1 MPEYIEGVI
10 AQHPQVSDICVFG
23 VSAASGAPGES
34 DLVAAVVPVAG
45 QSVDIKSIFE
55 LCMNSL
61 DRNSVPTFIQM
72 LQEIPKTASEKN
84 LDRLLR
90 ELFSPESENVY
101 CFTDFR

>member
-1 MPEYIEGVI
+1 
-10 AQHPQVSDICVFG
+10 VSDICVFG

>member
-1 MPEYIEGVI
+1 
-10 AQHPQVSDICVFG
+10 
-23 VSAASGAPGES
+23 
-34 DLVAAVVPVAG
+34 
-45 QSVDIKSIFE
+45 
-55 LCMNSL
+55 MNSL